1 MNISIKN
8 CLYPLIFPVF
18 LPASLSNHLSQR
30 SFIMRKYILSLAI
43 IFQFAFAQQ
52 AEVTNVTVAQRTDGS
67 KIVDITYDLTEDA
80 VFTEFDITIEVS
92 LDDGATYTQISQ
104 VSAGVYFYQIRTLGF
119 LKTRKMVLL
128 K

>member
-1 MNISIKN
+1 
-8 CLYPLIFPVF
+8 
-18 LPASLSNHLSQR
+18 
-30 SFIMRKYILSLAI
+30 MRKYILSLAI
-43 IFQFAFAQQ
+43 IFQFSLAQE

-67 KIVDITYDLTEDA
+67 GIVDITYDLTEDA

-119 LKTRKMVLL
+119 LQTRKMVLL

>member
-1 MNISIKN
+1 
-8 CLYPLIFPVF
+8 
-18 LPASLSNHLSQR
+18 
-30 SFIMRKYILSLAI
+30 MRKYILSLAI